1 MKTTNFY
8 TKWIAPIL
16 YSAIATTLISC
27 EKDLIEYQGKEGV
40 YFAVQHGAWNG
51 TENNWP
57 FQPYSNVKFASVQG
71 SDTTIRLKVRLI
83 GPMYTYDRPFGVT
96 IDPDSTTAEL
106 DKHYRAIPNQFVI
119 PANSS
124 EAFIPVTVIRT
135 PDLKSN
141 AKTIGLRLLASE
153 QLALAFP
160 EWDAIP
166 GYTQSPDPIVQEFD
180 ASLHKVII
188 DDLLPKPEVWSG
200 SVAANNLEAG
210 NWGEYS
216 EKKILLICEVMG
228 LSYIDFGSRESMPT
242 VLINLITREMAIYL
256 QARYNAGEPVLED
269 DGRLMF
275 IRGVSWTS
283 YVGVPWKN

>member
-1 MKTTNFY
+1 MFFSVIT
-8 TKWIAPIL
+8 IL
-16 YSAIATTLISC
+16 FASC
-27 EKDLIEYQGKEGV
+27 EKDLIEYHGKEGV
-40 YFAVQHGAWNG
+40 YFAVQHGSWNG
-51 TENNWP
+51 TERSWP

-71 SDTTIRLKVRLI
+71 ADTTIRLKVRLA
-83 GPMYTYDRPFGVT
+83 GPIYDYDRSFGVA

-106 DKHYRAIPNQFVI
+106 DKHYRTIPSQFVI
-119 PANSS
+119 PANST
-124 EAFIPVTVIRT
+124 EAFIPITVMRT
-135 PDLKSN
+135 PDLKSSS
-141 AKTIGLRLLASE
+141 KTIGLQLLPSE

-166 GYTQSPDPIVQEFD
+166 GYTQSPDPVVQKFD

-200 SVAANNLEAG
+200 SVAANKLETG

-228 LSYIDFGSRESMPT
+228 LSYIDFASRETMPT
-242 VLINLITREMAIYL
+242 VLINLIMREMARYL
-256 QARYNAGEPVLED
+256 QHRYDAGNPVLED

-283 YVGVPWKN
+283 IVGVPWKK